1 MSLEANILKLTNA
14 VEALTERL
22 HSMEAM
28 VAIPPSAPAVE
39 PVAVEAAPTVEPVA
53 VEAAPP
59 AITHEDVQRGFYQRK
74 RHCSPAITH
83 EDVQQLCLKI
93 VRTDRSK
100 KADLKRI
107 LGEYGAALVADV
119 PADKLQEIKTKLEQV

>member
-28 VAIPPSAPAVE
+28 VAIPPSAPAAPSRE
-39 PVAVEAAPTVEPVA
+39 QLEEAYKEVAPAVA
-53 VEAAPP
+53 LVSCP
-59 AITHEDVQRGFYQRK
+59 AQH
-74 RHCSPAITH
+74 ITH

-119 PADKLQEIKTKLEQV
+119 PADKLEEIKTKLEQV

>member
-39 PVAVEAAPTVEPVA
+39 PVAVEAAPAVEPVA
-53 VEAAPP
+53 VEATP
-59 AITHEDVQRGFYQRK
+59 
-74 RHCSPAITH
+74 PAITH

-119 PADKLQEIKTKLEQV
+119 PADKLEEIKTKLEQV